1 MLAFNVSLDTKLRAF
16 QYKLLYRIIFTND
29 KLFAFK
35 IVDSPVCTFCE
46 SEDEPLEHMFYFC
59 NVTTLFW
66 KVLSWIAIYNKEL
79 EFTFKDIFFGKFDLD
94 KDFMLINHILLL
106 AKLFIY
112 RCKIDKIVPSFEIFK
127 AKLKA
132 NYNLDS
138 LLQGKMVL
146 F

>member
-1 MLAFNVSLDTKLRAF
+1 M
-16 QYKLLYRIIFTND
+16 
-29 KLFAFK
+29 
-35 IVDSPVCTFCE
+35 
-46 SEDEPLEHMFYFC
+46 
-59 NVTTLFW
+59 
-66 KVLSWIAIYNKEL
+66 LSWIVIYNNKL

-132 NYNLDS
+132 NYNLEFFIASKNGTLLKKFTKWDS
-138 LLQGKMVL
+138 FSSMFSPL
-146 F
+146 